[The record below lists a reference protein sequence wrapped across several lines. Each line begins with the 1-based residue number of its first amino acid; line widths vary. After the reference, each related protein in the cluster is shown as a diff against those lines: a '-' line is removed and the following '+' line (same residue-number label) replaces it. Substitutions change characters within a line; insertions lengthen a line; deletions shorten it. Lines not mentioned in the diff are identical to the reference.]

1 MTFDMAVFKY
11 ACFLQDHYGQGIGGT
26 QYPDK
31 ELSYKDEKGNW
42 YLVGWRNARLALVKA
57 NGYVKIGF

>member
-1 MTFDMAVFKY
+1 MTFDMAVYKY
-11 ACFLQDHYGQGIGGT
+11 ACFLQDFYGQGIGGT

-31 ELSYKDEKGNW
+31 KLSYQDKKGNW
-42 YLVGWRNARLALVKA
+42 YLIGWRNAHLAKVKA